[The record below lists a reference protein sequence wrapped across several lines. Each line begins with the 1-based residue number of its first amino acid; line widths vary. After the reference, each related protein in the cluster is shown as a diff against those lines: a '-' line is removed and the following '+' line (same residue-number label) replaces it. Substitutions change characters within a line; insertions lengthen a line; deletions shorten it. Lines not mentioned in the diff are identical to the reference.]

1 MISESMIN
9 KGMRFTIIDCFM
21 VALKI
26 QLLAKVWDSRVYVNL
41 CIIALF
47 IPLVVETQIKTLN
60 MFATL
65 INNKR

>member
-47 IPLVVETQIKTLN
+47 IPLVMETQIKTLN